1 MASIRK
7 VAHGSN
13 DQFKSPPSLL
23 VYFTLVITSST
34 AFGVL
39 TAATLSSPDVDRV
52 PETGSLL
59 LLKASLASTASVL
72 EEDVVVVS
80 ANIPT
85 GIANI
90 EETRMNRLARCIH
103 LAGHFFVSFNR
114 FIKFPF
120 PLEIIPKKTMDRIPN
135 KLKNISI
142 YTLLSTSIIVH
153 LK

>member
-1 MASIRK
+1 MWHQFEK

-72 EEDVVVVS
+72 EEDVV
-80 ANIPT
+80 
-85 GIANI
+85 GG
-90 EETRMNRLARCIH
+90 LCQ
-103 LAGHFFVSFNR
+103 
-114 FIKFPF
+114 
-120 PLEIIPKKTMDRIPN
+120 
-135 KLKNISI
+135 
-142 YTLLSTSIIVH
+142 YTYWH
-153 LK
+153 RKH